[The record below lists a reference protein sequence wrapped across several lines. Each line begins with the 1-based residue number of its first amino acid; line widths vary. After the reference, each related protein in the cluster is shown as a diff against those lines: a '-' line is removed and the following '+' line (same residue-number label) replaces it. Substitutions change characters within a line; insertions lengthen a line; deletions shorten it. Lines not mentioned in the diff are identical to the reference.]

1 LLPAIRHNPN
11 ELWHSEY
18 AVLANHL
25 HSLLRTRP
33 DLVALWTDEECALR
47 YRLAW
52 PTWEDGEWGREP
64 TDQMIEDLV
73 ADEEKMERVRVF
85 LSSISGFMA
94 RVKEP
99 LARMFNAQM
108 DKKGHF
114 VALRIWDFTQ
124 SIPATNGSGRRKTER
139 QLALCVALPLW
150 EARFGNRRIDSESD
164 LIGCSFYVDLNHVKA
179 GAADSLLDSEHSA
192 IRDRMLS
199 DQQREDWA
207 MQNAFDSWELMRA
220 AGAEPDGAQVEQDA
234 LHKLFKDSWLAPI
247 THDAPL
253 ATTEMI
259 RWSDSK
265 DEPGEEETADAETAD
280 PPEAKPKDAA
290 ESAESSEAAPKRRSP
305 GRPRK
310 RRTKQILRR
319 HRKNLDRR
327 RKSTRC
333 FIGIPWPQYRE
344 TVERLADAVIANR
357 SSSDT
362 IDALETTGDEWQM
375 TAGSIRANVNEF
387 VASVVSVIANLLGSG
402 GQPGPSSSRPPPL

>member
-1 LLPAIRHNPN
+1 
-11 ELWHSEY
+11 
-18 AVLANHL
+18 
-25 HSLLRTRP
+25 
-33 DLVALWTDEECALR
+33 
-47 YRLAW
+47 
-52 PTWEDGEWGREP
+52 
-64 TDQMIEDLV
+64 
-73 ADEEKMERVRVF
+73 
-85 LSSISGFMA
+85 MA

-99 LARMFNAQM
+99 LAKMFNAQM

-114 VALRIWDFTQ
+114 
-124 SIPATNGSGRRKTER
+124 
-139 QLALCVALPLW
+139 W
-150 EARFGNRRIDSESD
+150 EARFGNRRIESESD

-247 THDAPL
+247 THEAPL
-253 ATTEMI
+253 ATTELI

-265 DEPGEEETADAETAD
+265 DEPGEEETADVETAD
-280 PPEAKPKDAA
+280 PVEANPKDAA

-319 HRKNLDRR
+319 HRKKLDRR

-344 TVERLADAVIANR
+344 TVERLADAVVANR
-357 SSSDT
+357 SSSDA

-387 VASVVSVIANLLGSG
+387 VASVVSVVANLLGSG